1 MAQGSGFDPE
11 RFGGISDLMGHPRF
25 ELLSLAKGLGFRG
38 YVGSTMDQKME
49 NYKKAGTRAGLERI
63 IVF

>member
-1 MAQGSGFDPE
+1 MAQGLGFLPNSDPE

-49 NYKKAGTRAGLERI
+49 N
-63 IVF
+63 